1 LGKALMRAWG
11 GLDFRLK
18 LLRQLIEIYQSKI
31 DEMADTISQEMGAP
45 RSLARKAQA
54 PAGLCRLIFGVASR
68 HEQRYNPASNSR
80 VSAGVASSPL
90 AVDIPELSSKPGALR
105 QSP

>member
-1 LGKALMRAWG
+1 MFDEGHDRGGTGLLGKALMRAWG

-54 PAGLCRLIFGVASR
+54 PAGLVL
-68 HEQRYNPASNSR
+68 E
-80 VSAGVASSPL
+80 
-90 AVDIPELSSKPGALR
+90 
-105 QSP
+105 